1 MSLIDVHAR
10 LSTTLLLY
18 TLLMAIWGL
27 WRYFRREG
35 VNSSYWGALV
45 ILEVLVLLQGLLGV
59 YLWVSGVGELSGYL
73 HVLYGAFNALLLPGI
88 FAFTRGDDA
97 PHHVDLRGSAGIYG
111 GYPIALGGYWITVQL
126 NNSGEGGIR
135 TPGASSA
142 HTLSR
147 RAR

>member
-45 ILEVLVLLQGLLGV
+45 ILEVIVLLQGLLGV
-59 YLWVSGVGELSGYL
+59 YLWVSGVGKLSGYL

-88 FAFTRGDDA
+88 FAFTRGDDSRRTM
-97 PHHVDLRGSAGIYG
+97 LIYG
-111 GYPIALGGYWITVQL
+111 VAQVFMVG
-126 NNSGEGGIR
+126 
-135 TPGASSA
+135 
-142 HTLSR
+142 TLLRSVVTG
-147 RAR
+147 